1 MALAES
7 NDTLSLAAWEAKHKA
22 RLTATL
28 RMPVAAL
35 RCSVSGTALVAEKW
49 RGRPLPL
56 GITEEDMHDAERML
70 RDEQKRQQAAA
81 RAEERARRAVVEET
95 VEALVT
101 TLVEEQTAEDTFG
114 AGAGEGVIRRALRD
128 IPVPLPEREQALQ
141 KQWMAQAAAKQAQAA
156 AKLAR
161 EQRLARSDQELQGDK
176 RRQAAESVAQAEARR
191 VRLLVAEL
199 GQKRRSAHGATR
211 TPAGGGAGSSSATCS
226 NVKRRRA
233 DASVDVERG
242 TTAKRLRA
250 AETTGDIDDEY
261 EPDELLTTKKALMEK
276 VNWWRSQGYAVDT
289 ALSVDSRLGELQAAV
304 HRLEQGK

>member
-1 MALAES
+1 
-7 NDTLSLAAWEAKHKA
+7 
-22 RLTATL
+22 
-28 RMPVAAL
+28 
-35 RCSVSGTALVAEKW
+35 
-49 RGRPLPL
+49 
-56 GITEEDMHDAERML
+56 MHDAERIL
-70 RDEQKRQQAAA
+70 RNEQKRQQAAA

-141 KQWMAQAAAKQAQAA
+141 KQGLAEAAAKQAQAA

-161 EQRLARSDQELQGDK
+161 EQRLARYDQELQDDE
-176 RRQAAESVAQAEARR
+176 RQQVAASLAAAEARR

-199 GQKRRSAHGATR
+199 GQKRRSAHGAPR

-226 NVKRRRA
+226 NGKRHRA

-261 EPDELLTTKKALMEK
+261 TPDELLKMKQELVKK
-276 VNWWRSQGYAVDT
+276 VNWWRRRGYAVDT